1 MTMKYLSRATSIVVL
16 LSLFFVFSVSIGLP
30 LKAAEIGEKVLVLY
44 ICKDLDALM
53 KVAEADVTSTDKAEA
68 LMNIEGARGACIAIL
83 PATFQVNNIMLEYK
97 DSKGKLTQIIE
108 IKVGSELYYFLYLSN
123 KDKGDSI

>member
-1 MTMKYLSRATSIVVL
+1 LTMKYLSIFLRATA
-16 LSLFFVFSVSIGLP
+16 LSLFLVFSVSIGLP

-68 LMNIEGARGACIAIL
+68 LMNIEGARGACVAIL

>member
-1 MTMKYLSRATSIVVL
+1 MKYLSIFLRTTA
-16 LSLFFVFSVSIGLP
+16 LSLFLVFSVYLGLP
-30 LKAAEIGEKVLVLY
+30 LKAQAAEVGEKIMVLY

-68 LMNIEGARGACIAIL
+68 LMNIEGARGACVAIL

-108 IKVGSELYYFLYLSN
+108 IKVDSQLYYFLYLSN